1 MNIIN
6 NVFVLLPFVSRLQ
19 ISGASFKCAR
29 LVVNGDHEMMMM
41 LVMVVVGLGLG

>member
-41 LVMVVVGLGLG
+41 VVVGLGLG